1 METNDENNF
10 DSKVYMS
17 TGTNNFHLHMI
28 KKARVGLDVS
38 QMINLY
44 CNIVQIS
51 ELVYDEISKFFIS
64 FARNISR
71 FVRWI
76 TCTFTL

>member
-17 TGTNNFHLHMI
+17 TGTNNFHLHMM

-38 QMINLY
+38 QMINPY

-51 ELVYDEISKFFIS
+51 
-64 FARNISR
+64 
-71 FVRWI
+71 
-76 TCTFTL
+76 